1 MMTNRNSAI
10 PEKRDLHVGGLGS
23 SASVGLRMIEPWD
36 GAAKV
41 RNAVR
46 DAANEADDYIRDN
59 TWTAIGV
66 VALVGLAAGYFLFR
80 RS

>member
-10 PEKRDLHVGGLGS
+10 AEKRDLHVGGLGS

-36 GAAKV
+36 GAATA
-41 RNAVR
+41 RN
-46 DAANEADDYIRDN
+46 AANEADDYIRDN

-66 VALVGLAAGYFLFR
+66 VALIGLAAGYFLSR